1 MQWMA
6 VLVAAA
12 MFLGLRD
19 RTTGGSTHVT
29 ILVVTCVTLAVVFLF
44 FLH

>member
-1 MQWMA
+1 VQWIA
-6 VLVAAA
+6 VLVAVA

-29 ILVVTCVTLAVVFLF
+29 ILVVTCLTLAVVFLF
-44 FLH
+44 FLK